1 MARFGR
7 TVRLLA
13 IASALCVGVSTS
25 SAEPNA
31 EQKSAE
37 VPSGLSM
44 AREAM
49 DSADFS
55 RVLERT
61 ASAIEAGG
69 LTSVQLQE
77 VYRIEGRALV
87 AVGKASEARS
97 TFAKLLLIN
106 PDASLGEFVSPKITE
121 EVEAARAELGGKAL
135 RAQAKALDGGGVS
148 LSVLMDPQSM
158 STEAEMSYAGRGA
171 AVATVRTPL
180 IDGSASF
187 DVPTNA
193 STTIELALLDRYGN
207 ALASYSIERK
217 RPQTPAPAGSNSKNK
232 KAQSGTRGPEQPLWS
247 RWWVWA
253 AGGAAF
259 AVVGGGFGIES
270 GHAQDDLD
278 KVLRTPGDYAYR
290 DAQRL
295 EDKARTRAR
304 WANVSFAAAGGLV
317 AASAY
322 FYWRS
327 RSHESSPILVPSV
340 DESGAS
346 TLQFVG
352 TF

>member
-1 MARFGR
+1 
-7 TVRLLA
+7 LA
-13 IASALCVGVSTS
+13 EP
-25 SAEPNA
+25 SAESKP
-31 EQKSAE
+31 EE

-49 DSADFS
+49 DSAEFT
-55 RVLERT
+55 RVLELT
-61 ASAIEAGG
+61 TSAIEDGG
-69 LTSVQLQE
+69 LTSAQLQE
-77 VYRIEGRALV
+77 VYRIEGKALV
-87 AVGKASEARS
+87 AVGKSSEARS

-121 EVEAARAELGGKAL
+121 EVEAARTELGGKAL
-135 RAQAKALDGGGVS
+135 RAQAQALDGGGVS

-158 STEAEMSYAGRGA
+158 STEAEISYSGRGA
-171 AVATVRTPL
+171 AVANVRTPL
-180 IDGSASF
+180 TNGSATF
-187 DVPTNA
+187 DIPSNA
-193 STTIELALLDRYGN
+193 SKTIELALLDRYGN

-217 RPQTPAPAGSNSKNK
+217 VQATSAGESA
-232 KAQSGTRGPEQPLWS
+232 AQPGTRGPEQPLWS

-253 AGGAAF
+253 AGGAAC
-259 AVVGGGFGIES
+259 AVVGGSFGIES

-278 KVLRTPGDYAYR
+278 EVLRSPGDYAYR
-290 DAQRL
+290 DAKRL
-295 EDKARTRAR
+295 EDKARSRAR

-327 RSHESSPILVPSV
+327 RSHESAPILVPSV

-346 TLQFVG
+346 TLQLVG